1 MATTFKTKNTTSK
14 RELETTVDFG
24 KDLDDAAKKFGKDVV
39 HALFI
44 DAATIQ
50 YQGRIRAALGDKSK
64 SNATILADV
73 KTMRP
78 KIGRTSDPVKK
89 KARILS
95 GIQSLPEAE
104 RAAIIAQLTGAKPQL
119 VKAKKA
125 A

>member
-1 MATTFKTKNTTSK
+1 MTTFTTKNTTTK
-14 RELETTVDFG
+14 RVLECTVDFG
-24 KDLDDAAKKFGKDVV
+24 KDVHEAVKKFGADVV

-50 YQGRIRAALGDKSK
+50 YQSRIRASLGDKTK

-78 KIGRTSDPVKK
+78 KIGRTADPVKK
-89 KARILS
+89 KARLLS
-95 GIQSLPEAE
+95 GFQSLPEAE
-104 RAAIIAQLTGAKPQL
+104 RKAILAQLTGAKPVL
-119 VKAKKA
+119 VKKPGKA